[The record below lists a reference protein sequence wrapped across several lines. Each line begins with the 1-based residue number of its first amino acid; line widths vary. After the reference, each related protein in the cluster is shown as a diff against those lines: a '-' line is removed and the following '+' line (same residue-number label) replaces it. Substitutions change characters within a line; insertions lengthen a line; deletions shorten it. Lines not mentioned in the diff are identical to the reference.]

1 MAALQLRRGL
11 KANLPLRAAVGEPLI
26 ATDTKEIY
34 IGAGLLE
41 TDPLVY
47 KLSDVIV
54 SAVQPDVAVNA
65 EKIWVNPSNNAIYR
79 ADVGGNTWV
88 QVGGVNMLSD
98 ITLGGAAASDA
109 GVPTQKA
116 VKTYIDTAV
125 AGLAIPTEWPDS
137 VLEYIADPPVAPVDG
152 ARYLVKAP
160 ATGAFL
166 GYENSIATYVAAS
179 TSWVF
184 TAPTNGTFISVD
196 NESAGLYYYG
206 GTGWT
211 LKAFEAN
218 TAGPGIA
225 INNGVV
231 SLNADTIVANDGTGG
246 LVYDPILGQ
255 LSVGTIDGGT
265 F

>member
-26 ATDTKEIY
+26 ATDTREIY

-54 SAVQPDVAVNA
+54 STVQPDLAINA
-65 EKIWVNPSNNAIYR
+65 DKIWVNPTTNAIYR
-79 ADVGGNTWV
+79 ADVSGGSWV

-98 ITLGGAAASDA
+98 ITLGGGAATDA

-152 ARYLVKAP
+152 ARYLVKAV
-160 ATGAFL
+160 ATGAFI

-196 NESAGLYYYG
+196 NEAAGLYYFG
-206 GTGWT
+206 GTSWVI
-211 LKAFEAN
+211 KAFEAN

-225 INNGVV
+225 ISNGVV
-231 SLNADTIVANDGTGG
+231 SINADTIVDPSGAGG
-246 LVYDPILGQ
+246 LTYDPVLGQ
-255 LSVGTIDGGT
+255 LAVGTIDGGT